1 MESTRQK
8 KIGVTLQ
15 KDLTII
21 LQKLLKNGAMGA
33 ISASVTKV
41 RVSSDLSSAKVYIS
55 VFPVKN
61 TPVIF
66 DLISQK
72 KSEIRNSLGIL
83 VKNQIRRVPELLF
96 YNDDSLE
103 HIDSIDAALKK
114 NEDPI
119 KNTSLLEKR
128 KKI

>member
-21 LQKLLKNGAMGA
+21 LQKLLKEGA
-33 ISASVTKV
+33 IGSIIASVTKV

-55 VFPVKN
+55 IFPVKN
-61 TPVIF
+61 TPAIF
-66 DLISQK
+66 DLIRQK

>member
-21 LQKLLKNGAMGA
+21 LQKMLKEGA
-33 ISASVTKV
+33 ISSIIASVTKV
-41 RVSSDLSSAKVYIS
+41 RVSPDLSSAKVYIS
-55 VFPVKN
+55 VFPIKN
-61 TPVIF
+61 TRAIF
-66 DLISQK
+66 DLIGQK
-72 KSEIRNSLGIL
+72 KSEIRNSLGVL
-83 VKNQIRRVPELLF
+83 VKNQVRRVPELFF

-119 KNTSLLEKR
+119 KNNSLLEKR

>member
-21 LQKLLKNGAMGA
+21 LQKLLKEGAMGS
-33 ISASVTKV
+33 IIASVTKV
-41 RVSSDLSSAKVYIS
+41 RVSPDLSSAKVYIS
-55 VFPVKN
+55 IFPVKN
-61 TPVIF
+61 TPAIF
-66 DLISQK
+66 DLIGQK

-83 VKNQIRRVPELLF
+83 VKNQIRRVPVLFF

>member
-21 LQKLLKNGAMGA
+21 LQKLLKEGAMGS
-33 ISASVTKV
+33 IITSVTKV
-41 RVSSDLSSAKVYIS
+41 RVSPDLSSAKAYIS
-55 VFPVKN
+55 IFPVKN
-61 TPVIF
+61 TQAIF
-66 DLISQK
+66 ALIDQK

-83 VKNQIRRVPELLF
+83 VKNQIRRVPELFF

>member
-21 LQKLLKNGAMGA
+21 LQKLLKVGAMGS
-33 ISASVTKV
+33 IIASVTKV

-83 VKNQIRRVPELLF
+83 IKNQIRRVPELFF

-114 NEDPI
+114 M
-119 KNTSLLEKR
+119 
-128 KKI
+128 KIQLKTPLY

>member
-21 LQKLLKNGAMGA
+21 LQKLLKEGA
-33 ISASVTKV
+33 IGSIIASVTKV

-55 VFPVKN
+55 IFPVKN
-61 TPVIF
+61 TPAIF
-66 DLISQK
+66 DLIRQK

-114 NEDPI
+114 NEEPI

>member
-21 LQKLLKNGAMGA
+21 LQRLLTVGAMGS
-33 ISASVTKV
+33 IIASVTKV

-83 VKNQIRRVPELLF
+83 VKNQIRRVPELFF

>member
-1 MESTRQK
+1 MGS
-8 KIGVTLQ
+8 
-15 KDLTII
+15 II
-21 LQKLLKNGAMGA
+21 T
-33 ISASVTKV
+33 SVTKV

-61 TPVIF
+61 TSVIF

-83 VKNQIRRVPELLF
+83 VKNQIRRVPELFF

-119 KNTSLLEKR
+119 KNTSLIEKR

>member
-21 LQKLLKNGAMGA
+21 LQKLLKEGAMGS
-33 ISASVTKV
+33 IIASVTKV
-41 RVSSDLSSAKVYIS
+41 RVSPDLSSTKVYIS

-83 VKNQIRRVPELLF
+83 IKNQIRRVPELFF

>member
-8 KIGVTLQ
+8 KIGITLQ

-21 LQKLLKNGAMGA
+21 LQKLLKEGAMGS
-33 ISASVTKV
+33 IIASITKV
-41 RVSSDLSSAKVYIS
+41 RVSPDLSSAKVYIS
-55 VFPVKN
+55 IFPVKN
-61 TPVIF
+61 TPEIF

-83 VKNQIRRVPELLF
+83 IKNQIRRVPELFF

>member
-8 KIGVTLQ
+8 KIAVTLQ

-21 LQKLLKNGAMGA
+21 LQKLLKEGAMGS
-33 ISASVTKV
+33 IIASVTKA
-41 RVSSDLSSAKVYIS
+41 RVSPDLSSAKVYIS
-55 VFPVKN
+55 IFPVKN
-61 TPVIF
+61 TPEIF

-83 VKNQIRRVPELLF
+83 IKNQIRRVPELFF

>member
-21 LQKLLKNGAMGA
+21 LQKLLKVGAMGS
-33 ISASVTKV
+33 IIASVTKV

-66 DLISQK
+66 DLISQN

-83 VKNQIRRVPELLF
+83 VKNQIRRVPELFF

>member
-21 LQKLLKNGAMGA
+21 LQKLLKEGAMGS
-33 ISASVTKV
+33 IIASVTKV
-41 RVSSDLSSAKVYIS
+41 RVSPDLSSAKVYIS

-83 VKNQIRRVPELLF
+83 VKNQIRRVPELFF

>member
-21 LQKLLKNGAMGA
+21 LQKLLKKGA
-33 ISASVTKV
+33 IGSIIASVTKV
-41 RVSSDLSSAKVYIS
+41 RVSPDLSSAKVYIS

-61 TPVIF
+61 TSTIF
-66 DLISQK
+66 DLINQK
-72 KSEIRNSLGIL
+72 KSEIRNSLGVL
-83 VKNQIRRVPELLF
+83 VKNQIRRVPGLFF

>member
-21 LQKLLKNGAMGA
+21 LQKLLKEGAMGS
-33 ISASVTKV
+33 IIASVTKV

-61 TPVIF
+61 TPAIF

-72 KSEIRNSLGIL
+72 KSEIRNSIGIL

>member
-21 LQKLLKNGAMGA
+21 LQKLLKEGA
-33 ISASVTKV
+33 IGSIIASVTKV
-41 RVSSDLSSAKVYIS
+41 RVSPDLSSAKVYVS

-61 TPVIF
+61 TPTIF
-66 DLISQK
+66 DLIGQK

-83 VKNQIRRVPELLF
+83 VKNQIRRVPELFF

>member
-21 LQKLLKNGAMGA
+21 LQKLLKVGAMDS
-33 ISASVTKV
+33 IIASVTKV

-83 VKNQIRRVPELLF
+83 VKNQIRRVPELFF

>member
-21 LQKLLKNGAMGA
+21 LQKLLKEGAMGS
-33 ISASVTKV
+33 IIASVTKV

-83 VKNQIRRVPELLF
+83 IKNQIRRVPELFF

-103 HIDSIDAALKK
+103 HINSIDAALKK

-119 KNTSLLEKR
+119 KNSSLLEKR

>member
-21 LQKLLKNGAMGA
+21 LQRLLKVGAMGS
-33 ISASVTKV
+33 IIASVTKV

-83 VKNQIRRVPELLF
+83 VKNQIRRVPELFF

>member
-8 KIGVTLQ
+8 KIGVTIQ

-21 LQKLLKNGAMGA
+21 LQKLLREGAMGS
-33 ISASVTKV
+33 IIASVTKV
-41 RVSSDLSSAKVYIS
+41 RVSPDLSSAKVYIS
-55 VFPVKN
+55 VFPIKN

-83 VKNQIRRVPELLF
+83 VKNQIRRVPELFF

>member
-21 LQKLLKNGAMGA
+21 LQKLLKEGAMGS
-33 ISASVTKV
+33 IITSVTKV
-41 RVSSDLSSAKVYIS
+41 RVSPDLSSAKVYIS

-83 VKNQIRRVPELLF
+83 VKNQIRRVPELFF

>member
-21 LQKLLKNGAMGA
+21 LQKLLKEGAMGS
-33 ISASVTKV
+33 IIASVTKV
-41 RVSSDLSSAKVYIS
+41 RVSPDLSSAKVFIS
-55 VFPVKN
+55 IFPVKN
-61 TPVIF
+61 TPTIF

-83 VKNQIRRVPELLF
+83 VKNQIRRVPELFF

>member
-21 LQKLLKNGAMGA
+21 LQKLLKEVAMGS
-33 ISASVTKV
+33 IIASVTKV
-41 RVSSDLSSAKVYIS
+41 RVSPDLSSAKVYIS

-83 VKNQIRRVPELLF
+83 VKNQIRRVPELFF
-96 YNDDSLE
+96 YNDDSLK

>member
-21 LQKLLKNGAMGA
+21 LQKLLKEGA
-33 ISASVTKV
+33 IGSIIASVTKV
-41 RVSSDLSSAKVYIS
+41 RVSPDLSSAKVYVS

-61 TPVIF
+61 TPPIF

-83 VKNQIRRVPELLF
+83 VKNQIRRVPELFF

-103 HIDSIDAALKK
+103 HIDSIDTALKK

>member
-1 MESTRQK
+1 MQSTRQK
-8 KIGVTLQ
+8 KIGITLQ

-21 LQKLLKNGAMGA
+21 LQKLLKEGSLGS
-33 ISASVTKV
+33 IIASVTKV
-41 RVSSDLSSAKVYIS
+41 RVSPDLSSAKVYIS
-55 VFPVKN
+55 IFPVKN
-61 TPVIF
+61 TQVIF
-66 DLISQK
+66 TLIDQK

-83 VKNQIRRVPELLF
+83 VKNQIRRVPELFF

>member
-21 LQKLLKNGAMGA
+21 LQKLLKVGAMGS
-33 ISASVTKV
+33 IIASVTKV
-41 RVSSDLSSAKVYIS
+41 RVSSDLSSAKVYVS

-83 VKNQIRRVPELLF
+83 IKNQIRRVPELFF

>member
-1 MESTRQK
+1 MGS
-8 KIGVTLQ
+8 
-15 KDLTII
+15 II
-21 LQKLLKNGAMGA
+21 
-33 ISASVTKV
+33 ASVTKV

-61 TPVIF
+61 TSIIF
-66 DLISQK
+66 DLIGQK

-83 VKNQIRRVPELLF
+83 VKNQIRRVPELFF

>member
-21 LQKLLKNGAMGA
+21 LQKLLKVGAMDS
-33 ISASVTKV
+33 IIASVTKV

-61 TPVIF
+61 TSVIF

-83 VKNQIRRVPELLF
+83 VKNQIRRVPELFF